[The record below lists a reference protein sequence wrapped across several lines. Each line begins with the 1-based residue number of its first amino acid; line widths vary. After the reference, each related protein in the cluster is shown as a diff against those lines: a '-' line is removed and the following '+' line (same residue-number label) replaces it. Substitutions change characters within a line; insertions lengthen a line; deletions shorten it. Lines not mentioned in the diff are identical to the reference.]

1 MDERFTDVLSHLA
14 DYATQH
20 VLLSAVAL
28 ALGVAISLPL
38 AVLASRHRRLRLAV
52 LAIASLVQTIPGL
65 ALLALFYPLLL
76 GLSTLTVM
84 LFGTP
89 VPALGF
95 LPSVLA
101 LTIYSMLPILRN
113 GVTGLLGVDAA
124 YLEAADGVG
133 MTSRQKLVRV
143 ELPLAA
149 PVIMAGIR
157 TAAVWTIGMATLST
171 TVGQTSLGNFIF
183 SGLQTENWISVLIG
197 CAAVVVLALVVDGTL
212 GLIEA
217 AAVGRRLA
225 PMAAGLAVLTIG
237 IAAAAMPISA
247 SHGRGYVIG
256 AKNFSEQFIL
266 AELMSQRLETAGYH
280 VERKQGL
287 GSAVIFRALA
297 SGDIDAYV
305 DYSGTLWTNVLGR
318 SDPMSRQAMLD
329 ALTAALRERY
339 GVMVLGALGFE
350 NAYALAMRSAR
361 ASESKIS
368 TIAELAPLTP
378 HLKLGSDL
386 EFLGRPEWAALKRAY
401 SLSFAEEKSYNPTFM
416 YRAIMEGSVDVI
428 SAFSSDGRIA
438 ADNLVVLSDVKG
450 AIPSYDAVILIS
462 PRRRNDEA
470 LRAALTPLIGAIPVE
485 RMRQANY
492 MLDRDTGKAT
502 VREAAKFLAAGAGLS
517 TR

>member
-1 MDERFTDVLSHLA
+1 MDEQITGALALLA
-14 DYATQH
+14 DYTAQH
-20 VLLSAVAL
+20 VVLSAVAL

-38 AVLASRHRRLRLAV
+38 AVVASRRPRLRFAV

-76 GLSTLTVM
+76 GLSALTVK
-84 LFGTP
+84 LFGFG

-101 LTIYSMLPILRN
+101 LTVYSMLPILRN
-113 GVTGLLGVDAA
+113 AVTALLGVDAA

-133 MTSRQKLVRV
+133 MTPRQKLVRV

-183 SGLQTENWISVLIG
+183 SGLQTENWVAVLIG
-197 CAAVVVLALVVDGTL
+197 CAAVVVLALVVDQAL
-212 GLIEA
+212 GLIETA
-217 AAVGRRLA
+217 AASRSVARLA
-225 PMAAGLAVLTIG
+225 VGIAVLVIG
-237 IAAAAMPISA
+237 TAVAALPLIGSR
-247 SHGRGYVIG
+247 SGGYVIG

-266 AELMSQRLETAGYH
+266 AELMAQRLEATGHA
-280 VERKQGL
+280 VQRKQGL

-318 SDPMSRQAMLD
+318 SDAPPRDILLAE
-329 ALTAALRERY
+329 LTNALRDRY
-339 GVMVLGALGFE
+339 GVTLLGALGFE
-350 NAYALAMRSAR
+350 NAYALAMRPER
-361 ASESKIS
+361 AAAANIA
-368 TIAELAPLTP
+368 TIADLAPQTP
-378 HLKLGSDL
+378 RLRLGSDL
-386 EFLGRPEWAALKRAY
+386 EFLGRPEWTALKQAY
-401 SLSFAEEKSYNPTFM
+401 GLAFAEEKSFSPTFM
-416 YRAIMEGSVDVI
+416 YRALADGSVDVI

-438 ADNLVVLSDVKG
+438 AENLVVLTDVKH
-450 AIPSYDAVILIS
+450 AIPGYDAVILVS
-462 PRRRNDEA
+462 GRRRNDDVLRRA
-470 LRAALTPLIGAIPVE
+470 LAPLIGAIPVE

-492 MLDRDTGKAT
+492 MLDRDSGKAT
-502 VREAAKFLAAGAGLS
+502 VQEAARFLVGA
-517 TR
+517 TP